1 MTLVFGPV
9 LRGEPLERPERLEA
23 RFALEGRDFLASLA
37 RLLELPAAG
46 QVHRLRPDLGL
57 AVSLEC
63 DGFAIVLRHASA
75 PALALTASKLP
86 QVLITLPGTDLATF
100 EQQLKFANALRARRR
115 LVPLSQ
121 QEFMAR
127 AAQSALAA

>member
-9 LRGEPLERPERLEA
+9 LRGEPIDRPERLEA

-37 RLLELPAAG
+37 RLLDLPAAG

-63 DGFAIVLRHASA
+63 EGFAIVLRHPSA
-75 PALALTASKLP
+75 PVQAITETELP
-86 QVLITLPGTDLATF
+86 QVLITLPGTDLSSF
-100 EQQLKFANALRARRR
+100 EQQLKFVNALRARRR

-121 QEFMAR
+121 QEFLTR